1 MHITHY
7 YSVINFM
14 QKGQQTRDHISLQ
27 KPFDDVSQLPVT
39 LNTNL
44 GNYSKGLNNDVAQ
57 AKVLQIVTVIST
69 MMLNKTSLAQ
79 MKLMTM
85 TANTSS
91 TAADYLSKTN
101 SSQHCTQHCRHMP
114 LPVM

>member
-39 LNTNL
+39 LDTNL
-44 GNYSKGLNNDVAQ
+44 GNYYKGLNLRKA
-57 AKVLQIVTVIST
+57 T
-69 MMLNKTSLAQ
+69 
-79 MKLMTM
+79 
-85 TANTSS
+85 TAIYFPRLINCWTLLFSFICM
-91 TAADYLSKTN
+91 DF
-101 SSQHCTQHCRHMP
+101 
-114 LPVM
+114 